1 MCFDSWGFLEIP
13 ARLLRLVWSTFW
25 FFNGRVREGKGCN
38 LWIVIAPTLSS
49 AGPSLVQVGLPG
61 AKSKLHSIRWT
72 AVHSGKLLQVR
83 ENIWSFAFSCRDFAI
98 FSLLFVIS
106 FSARQPRRA
115 TQMVCS
121 GTAENRQML
130 GRAWTFGMDAGRA
143 LREGKRN
150 VERDSTGIPTQE
162 TLTTFCE

>member
-1 MCFDSWGFLEIP
+1 MEGFEK
-13 ARLLRLVWSTFW
+13 
-25 FFNGRVREGKGCN
+25 GRVVM
-38 LWIVIAPTLSS
+38 WIVIAPTLSS
-49 AGPSLVQVGLPG
+49 AGPRLVQVGLPG

-115 TQMVCS
+115 TQNGLFGDSREQANAGPSLDLRDGCGKGFTRGKKECGERFYRNTYS
-121 GTAENRQML
+121 GNL
-130 GRAWTFGMDAGRA
+130 DNF
-143 LREGKRN
+143 LRITG
-150 VERDSTGIPTQE
+150 STRYRLNDPK
-162 TLTTFCE
+162 